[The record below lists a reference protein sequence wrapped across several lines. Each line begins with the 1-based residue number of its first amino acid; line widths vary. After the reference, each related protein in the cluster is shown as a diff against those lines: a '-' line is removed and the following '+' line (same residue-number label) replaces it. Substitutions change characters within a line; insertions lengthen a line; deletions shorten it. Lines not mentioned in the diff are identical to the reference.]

1 MAGCLKHPT
10 MNNTTAFIAQN
21 ATPSLRGASNSTAR
35 CPVEILGW
43 CTFSDG
49 IKAGI
54 IIAFI
59 ALILVG
65 CCCYCATLE
74 DKPNIYEA
82 E

>member
-1 MAGCLKHPT
+1 
-10 MNNTTAFIAQN
+10 MNNTIDFLNQTMIN
-21 ATPSLRGASNSTAR
+21 TPSLRGGGSVNSTA
-35 CPVEILGW
+35 CPVEIRGW

-54 IIAFI
+54 IIGFI
-59 ALILVG
+59 ALILLG